1 MLLLDHLNRLS
12 NVLCNENVLQ
22 VIKEI
27 CGIEAKLAVEDFL
40 VLVDIL
46 YFYHFPH
53 KIVTIIDHL
62 SL

>member
-12 NVLCNENVLQ
+12 NVLCNEDVLQ
-22 VIKEI
+22 VVKEI

-53 KIVTIIDHL
+53 
-62 SL
+62 